1 MVGIVRCLY
10 ANICES
16 VSSDRPSHSRKG
28 PPVIVLMHLKVQGK
42 IAKRRQV
49 PDKFQDKACRAKQAP
64 RTLTLSCCPSNGTEL
79 HSNRCCSCSTL
90 TWRRDEGEDGRVG
103 GGGDSKTSETKHR
116 SSPALLLKKTIT
128 GSMQYNRTARNR
140 STLRHSLMLCQVF
153 ALAPMGGIHVAGGA
167 GSVEPGPPEA
177 VSPSAC
183 ARKNSGVSRRSC
195 SRDWQWPDCAALP
208 GYSLQ
213 ASYIDV
219 AHHFRAW

>member
-1 MVGIVRCLY
+1 
-10 ANICES
+10 
-16 VSSDRPSHSRKG
+16 
-28 PPVIVLMHLKVQGK
+28 MHLKVQGK

-183 ARKNSGVSRRSC
+183 ARKKLSSQQTQRQPRLAVARLCCSSGVFTASK
-195 SRDWQWPDCAALP
+195 QATWPTIFEL
-208 GYSLQ
+208 GELHS
-213 ASYIDV
+213 
-219 AHHFRAW
+219 